1 MNFYEQNLVT
11 NHFYN
16 LKNDTIKLNILVLR
30 ITISKANTKQLE
42 NKLTSHSK
50 DGNNQNGGKSGGH
63 DGGHGGKR
71 CGRHDG
77 GHDGGHGGD

>member
-1 MNFYEQNLVT
+1 MNFFEQNLVK

-50 DGNNQNGGKSGGH
+50 DGDNQNGGKSGGH
-63 DGGHGGKR
+63 SGGHGG
-71 CGRHDG
+71 GNSG
-77 GHDGGHGGD
+77 GHSGGHGGD